1 MEVEIILAVV
11 FFLAGISVGS
21 FLNVVADRVPLGMSL
36 VSPPSHCF
44 KCGRNLERR
53 DMIPVIS
60 HIILRG
66 KCRHCAAAIP
76 ARSMIVELCTG
87 VLYVLAWLKFG
98 LGWTLLWSFIC
109 LAMFMVL
116 LITDLEG
123 VVLPHKVVYPGIGI
137 ALVLAGINTF
147 TGNQPDIISSMVGFA
162 AGYGIFLLIWGL
174 AKVFKKRIIGFGD
187 VGMAGLIGASV
198 GFPLI
203 AISIYLAV
211 LAGGISIALLILF
224 KMRKISDPISFG
236 LFLSL
241 GTIATILYGAELMS
255 IAQFLLGK

>member
-1 MEVEIILAVV
+1 MEIILAVV
-11 FFLAGISVGS
+11 FFLMGISIGS
-21 FLNVVADRVPLGMSL
+21 FLNVVADRVPLRMSL
-36 VSPPSHCF
+36 ISPPSHCF

-60 HIILRG
+60 YIILGG
-66 KCRHCAAAIP
+66 KCRYCGTVIP

-98 LGWTLLWSFIC
+98 LDWALLWSFIC
-109 LAMFMVL
+109 LAMFIVL

-123 VVLPHKVVYPGIGI
+123 VVLPHVVVYPGIGI
-137 ALVLAGINTF
+137 ALVLAGLNTF
-147 TGNQPDIISSMVGFA
+147 TGNQPDIISSLVGLA
-162 AGYGIFLLIWGL
+162 VGYGFFLLIWGV
-174 AKVFKKRIIGFGD
+174 AEVFQKRIIGFGD
-187 VGMAGLIGASV
+187 VGMAGLMGASV

-203 AISIYLAV
+203 AISLYLAV
-211 LAGGISIALLILF
+211 LAGGVSIALLILF
-224 KMRKISDPISFG
+224 KMRKASDPISFG